1 MGKYDLIFFFPA
13 VLLSFRGSGAT
24 ARIFFTVILSV
35 AKYPTEERTAFMGFF
50 TFVQNDKGDS
60 YGTAM
65 PRLRMTETAEQNDR
79 NGGTEDRTAPLCHS
93 EGARRPKESHGA
105 LHGLRTGDSFASLR
119 MTGTAGQNDRNGSP
133 LSFRGSTATE
143 GISGGKPP

>member
-65 PRLRMTETAEQNDR
+65 PRLRMTETAGQ
-79 NGGTEDRTAPLCHS
+79 
-93 EGARRPKESHGA
+93 K
-105 LHGLRTGDSFASLR
+105 TGRLPFVIQIGRAHV
-119 MTGTAGQNDRNGSP
+119 
-133 LSFRGSTATE
+133 
-143 GISGGKPP
+143 

>member
-50 TFVQNDKGDS
+50 TFVRNDKGDS

-65 PRLRMTETAEQNDR
+65 PRLRMTETAGQKTGRLPFVIQREHGDR
-79 NGGTEDRTAPLCHS
+79 RNP
-93 EGARRPKESHGA
+93 
-105 LHGLRTGDSFASLR
+105 TGRCTDFVQGILSLR
-119 MTGTAGQNDRNGSP
+119 S
-133 LSFRGSTATE
+133 E
-143 GISGGKPP
+143 